1 MSEKNKNAI
10 MIILKKYKENML
22 TDEEVCTLLESMLV
36 ETQNTYRDIIPY
48 PIEPRPWI
56 EPQPWIV
63 SNGTYYQTSTS
74 AIK

>member
-22 TDEEVCTLLESMLV
+22 TDEEVCTLLDSILV
-36 ETQNTYRDIIPY
+36 ETQNTYRDIIPH
-48 PIEPRPWI
+48 PI

-63 SNGTYYQTSTS
+63 SNKPYCQTSTF